1 MLFASIDYRPLVAV
15 DGDARYDYKAELK
28 TSTPL
33 KIVVNP
39 VVMRKVPH
47 TSRHRPPRCPL

>member
-1 MLFASIDYRPLVAV
+1 MLFASIDYRPLVVV

-47 TSRHRPPRCPL
+47 TSRHRPPRCPV